1 MAPRDESTRVIRY
14 RAIAEDLRGRITDG
28 ELAGGA
34 LLPSESEL
42 SARYSSSRVT
52 IRRALEALRQDG
64 LVDSRQGFGWY
75 VATDPLRQSLGRLG
89 TLEGQL
95 AAAGIRSERHILAF
109 GFVAPPPRV
118 AEVLGVGAALEV
130 RRGNIADGQPFALGT
145 GWCPES
151 LGAHLSRAD
160 VERSSFLEQLPVV
173 LGGATQTIGAALADR
188 ATAEALDI
196 VEGAPV
202 LVAERITRDADGDA
216 VLVSRHVF
224 PAHRTEFAVEL
235 AAADDALAPTGL
247 RLVE

>member
-1 MAPRDESTRVIRY
+1 MHPDDTTRVIRY
-14 RAIAEDLRGRITDG
+14 RAIADDLRRRIAEG

-42 SARYSSSRVT
+42 SARYESSRVT
-52 IRRALEALRQDG
+52 VRRALEALRQDG
-64 LVDSRQGFGWY
+64 LIDSRQGFGWY
-75 VATDPLRQSLGRLG
+75 VAADPLRQSLGRLG
-89 TLEGQL
+89 TIEGQL
-95 AAAGIRSERHILAF
+95 AAAGIRSERRILAF
-109 GFVAPPPRV
+109 GFVAPPARV
-118 AEVLGVGAALEV
+118 AEVLGGGSVLEV
-130 RRGNIADGQPFALGT
+130 RRVNMADGQPFALVT
-145 GWCPES
+145 VWCPEA

-160 VERSSFLEQLPVV
+160 VERASFLEQLPVE

-188 ATAEALDI
+188 DTAAALDI

-202 LVAERITRDADGDA
+202 LVAERVTRDAAGEP